1 VVKAKSGQLIV
12 IGGLMQTTR
21 TEQVYKLP
29 GLGDLPVLGNLF
41 RSTQRTEV
49 HSELVI
55 LLRPI
60 VIDDDGQWKQLMDE
74 PLDRARKMD
83 HKALTDV
90 R

>member
-1 VVKAKSGQLIV
+1 
-12 IGGLMQTTR
+12 MQTTR
-21 TEQVYKLP
+21 TEQAYKLP
-29 GLGDLPVLGNLF
+29 GLGDIPLVGNLF

-60 VIDDDGQWKQLMDE
+60 VIENDEQWKQVAGE
-74 PLDRARKMD
+74 PLDRMEKLD
-83 HKALTDV
+83 PKALTDV